1 MTAFVM
7 AMALLPY
14 VIAVVALVLVVV
26 WGVRVLRALE
36 TRTAIPDRDARAQL
50 GRLEGRLDGLTRQLE
65 RLEERH
71 NALEKRMGSSPGGG
85 GGMGG
90 PSHTGVTAGGGAGPS

>member
-36 TRTAIPDRDARAQL
+36 ARTATPDRDARAQL

-65 RLEERH
+65 RLQERH
-71 NALEKRMGSSPGGG
+71 NALEQRMESSPGGG

-90 PSHTGVTAGGGAGPS
+90 PSHTGGTAEGGTGPS